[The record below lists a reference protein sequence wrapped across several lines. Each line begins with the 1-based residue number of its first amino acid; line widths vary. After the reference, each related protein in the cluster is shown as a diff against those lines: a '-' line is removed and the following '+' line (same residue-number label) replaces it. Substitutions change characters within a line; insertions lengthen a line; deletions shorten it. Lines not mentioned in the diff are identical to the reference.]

1 MQLWSHW
8 IVMYVLDGQIKPWV
22 VLHSVKTAKAVG
34 VKRKLD

>member
-8 IVMYVLDGQIKPWV
+8 IVMYVLGGQIKPWV